1 MFRFEVKTPPKGGKR
16 GKSMRTFL
24 AIAGAAMAL
33 AVAPAQAQTYFGPAD
48 MNISFGP
55 DGSIS
60 ASFGQTGIVAGMFQH
75 IYQFTLP
82 QSGAASGSI
91 TTSAVRFHGVD
102 DLDLVS
108 VFFNGVQLTGI
119 TGAQNEVVFA
129 NSVPVIGGQLNEI
142 IINGL
147 SRGNGSYGGQG
158 VFAPVPE
165 PAAWAMLIGGFGF
178 AGMAVRR
185 RAQVKVSYSAA

>member
-1 MFRFEVKTPPKGGKR
+1 
-16 GKSMRTFL
+16 MRMFL
-24 AIAGAAMAL
+24 AIAGAALAL
-33 AVAPAQAQTYFGPAD
+33 AVSPAQAATVFFGPAD

-55 DGSIS
+55 GGTVS
-60 ASFGQTGIVAGMFQH
+60 AHFGESGIVAGTFEH

-82 QSGAASGSI
+82 QSGRASGTIS
-91 TTSAVRFHGVD
+91 TSAVTFQGID

-108 VFFNGVQLTGI
+108 VYFNGVQLTGF
-119 TGAQNEVVFA
+119 TGAINEVVFA
-129 NSVPVIGGQLNEI
+129 NLVPIHAGQLNEI

-178 AGMAVRR
+178 AGMALRR
-185 RAQVKVSYSAA
+185 RTQMKVSYSAA